1 MSHLLCPACRAPL
14 TKGEKSFSCPK
25 GHSFDIAKQGY
36 VNLLLGGGKQHGD
49 NALMIKARGR
59 FLSGGYYS
67 PLANAL
73 TEAVSSR
80 LKHDSALLDIGCGE
94 GYYTAALREAL
105 GKGGKIY
112 AFDISKDALKA
123 TAARH
128 PNATLFV
135 ASAYSVP
142 IADESMDGVCL
153 FFSPYARE
161 EILRV
166 LKKGGFFFMAIPDER
181 HLLGL
186 KRVLYD
192 TPYLNRPERTEIEG
206 FRLLSDIA
214 VTDEITLPD
223 VQTIQDLFSMTPY
236 YYKTSPKDK
245 EKLASLSSLQTE
257 ICFRLLV
264 YEKL

>member
-1 MSHLLCPACRAPL
+1 MA
-14 TKGEKSFSCPK
+14 
-25 GHSFDIAKQGY
+25 
-36 VNLLLGGGKQHGD
+36 
-49 NALMIKARGR
+49 
-59 FLSGGYYS
+59 GGYYA
-67 PLANAL
+67 PLVCAFRD
-73 TEAVSSR
+73 AVSSR
-80 LKHDSALLDIGCGE
+80 LKRDATLLDIGCGE
-94 GYYTAALREAL
+94 GYYTAALRDAVGEDS
-105 GKGGKIY
+105 KIY
-112 AFDISKDALKA
+112 ALDISKDALKA

-128 PNATLFV
+128 LGATLFV
-135 ASAYSVP
+135 ASAYNVP

-186 KRVLYD
+186 KTALYD

-214 VTDEITLPD
+214 VADEITLPD
-223 VQTIQDLFSMTPY
+223 AQTIQDLFCMTPY